1 MQSNNKLPKFH
12 AGDSLANQLTET
24 KLTQLVE
31 YVRGNTPVAG
41 VGIRVKRT
49 SSGSVIESTD
59 KARRPSGS
67 YSPGYVLGS
76 TNYGSSTSGPGGITG
91 PWGGSGDAQS
101 GAADSP
107 YTDTWDADRAPLNTS
122 NEQTYGVKLGLWRV
136 VTTTGSPAIKIFAR
150 EPELDSSGAIKHIPG
165 ETLLLAFNPAP

>member
-1 MQSNNKLPKFH
+1 MQSNNKLPSFH
-12 AGDSLANQLTET
+12 AGDSLANQLTES

-31 YVRGNTPVAG
+31 YVRGNTPVSG

-59 KARRPSGS
+59 RGRKPSGS

-101 GAADSP
+101 GSANSP
-107 YTDTWDADRAPLNTS
+107 YTDTWDADRAPRNTS
-122 NEQTYGVKLGLWRV
+122 NADTYGVKLTLLRV
-136 VTTTGSPAIKIFAR
+136 ATGSSTKIFIR
-150 EPELDSSGAIKHIPG
+150 EPELDSSGMIKHIPG
-165 ETLLLAFNPAP
+165 ETLLVELFI